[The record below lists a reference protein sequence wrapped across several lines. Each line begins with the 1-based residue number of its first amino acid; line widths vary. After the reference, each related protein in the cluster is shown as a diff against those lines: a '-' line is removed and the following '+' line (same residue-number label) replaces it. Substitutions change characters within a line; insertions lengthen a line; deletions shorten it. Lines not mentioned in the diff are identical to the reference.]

1 MLTNMF
7 KESSP
12 TRTKEYFLPVEYI
25 CASFSS
31 CFLESEEQSSD
42 FLIHAM
48 KKIKIIGQK
57 WGCPPFEVLN
67 VNMEKDPI
75 QTSEDLFAQIFE
87 VAEKWYIA
95 AASKRPQ
102 VIFSASP

>member
-42 FLIHAM
+42 FLI
-48 KKIKIIGQK
+48 
-57 WGCPPFEVLN
+57 VLN
-67 VNMEKDPI
+67 VNMDKDPI